1 MSATLQEET
10 HLKVQQSLHFKTNH
24 FWDIKL
30 PIDWTDLKYC
40 PQFLSSST
48 GGTAFPDLAWTIS
61 LVINSPSDLT
71 LTLFACRTINM
82 VMNVRNWLISGLQKV
97 LPKSDAKNCE
107 LAKKMVLPFHAEMDD
122 INQRAT
128 LAALESRSAPY
139 IIATILANVGIDMA
153 ITNVIC
159 IDLPYLVEDMAQWA
173 G

>member
-1 MSATLQEET
+1 
-10 HLKVQQSLHFKTNH
+10 
-24 FWDIKL
+24 
-30 PIDWTDLKYC
+30 
-40 PQFLSSST
+40 
-48 GGTAFPDLAWTIS
+48 
-61 LVINSPSDLT
+61 
-71 LTLFACRTINM
+71 M

-139 IIATILANVGIDMA
+139 IIIATILANVGIDMA

-159 IDLPYLVEDMAQWA
+159 IDLPYSVEDMAQWA